1 VWRHQAA
8 GTVTAWLMQGTA
20 RASGGVLHPGI
31 SPAWRIDAMR
41 DLDSDG
47 RMDIVWRNTQN
58 GDLNGWI
65 MSGLAKSRG
74 GFVRNANMQW
84 TVLVP

>member
-1 VWRHQAA
+1 
-8 GTVTAWLMQGTA
+8 
-20 RASGGVLHPGI
+20 
-31 SPAWRIDAMR
+31 
-41 DLDSDG
+41 
-47 RMDIVWRNTQN
+47 MDIVWRNTQN